1 MLPSASGPALS
12 NPDPGRAGSGS
23 AALLDK
29 PLLLGWLLLGWL
41 LATAWIRP
49 LALPDEGRYAGVAW
63 EMVRS
68 GHWLTPTLDGLPYF
82 HKPPLL
88 YWLTAMS
95 IKLFGTTELGLRLPS
110 ILGAMLAAGS
120 GFRLLLRWVGLS
132 EARWYLLALATM
144 PLFYGGSQYAN
155 HDMLVAGFI
164 STAIAFAADALLA
177 HDHGQPWKRSMLLAW
192 SAMALG
198 LLSKGLIGIV
208 LPSGVIGLWLLM
220 QRRWQWVGKLM
231 WWPGPLLFIAI
242 AAPWFLLM
250 QQKFPQF
257 LHYFFVRQQFER
269 FAEHGFNNVQPFWF
283 YPAVLALLCLPWS
296 PLLLARW
303 KLPAA
308 RGLRSPLRRLQWTWV
323 AVIALFFSLPAS
335 KLVGYILPAVPA
347 VAMLVAEVLNARA
360 RSGRACACAA
370 AAAALAGALMVSAL
384 VGVAWHDPHS
394 SHPLAEAW
402 RAQARPGE
410 PLMSLKIYR
419 FDLPVYARLPAP
431 VVVLHHWSEPSTVV
445 GDSWQRELADAARF
459 DPESGAHVLVD
470 IDHLKELLCAVPV
483 SWIIANEG
491 EQEGLLESA
500 VPVASND
507 HVRLL
512 RFDREQSNLSCFQGS
527 AN

>member
-1 MLPSASGPALS
+1 MLSSASGHTLEYPE
-12 NPDPGRAGSGS
+12 PGRAGSGP

-29 PLLLGWLLLGWL
+29 PILLGLLFLGWL

-49 LALPDEGRYAGVAW
+49 LALPDEGRYTGVAW

-88 YWLTAMS
+88 YWLTALS
-95 IKLFGTTELGLRLPS
+95 IKLFGTAEFSLRLPS

-120 GFRLLLRWVGLS
+120 GFRLLLRWVGLR
-132 EARWYLLALATM
+132 EARWYLLAMATM

-155 HDMLVAGFI
+155 HDMLVAGLI
-164 STAIAFAADALLA
+164 SAAIALAADALLA

-220 QRRWQWVGKLM
+220 QRRWQWLGKLL
-231 WWPGPLLFIAI
+231 WWPGPLLFTAI
-242 AAPWFLLM
+242 AAPWFVLM

-257 LHYFFVRQQFER
+257 FHYFFIHQHFER
-269 FAEHGFNNVQPFWF
+269 FAERSFNNVQPFWF

-303 KLPAA
+303 KLPAGGTTRTA
-308 RGLRSPLRRLQWTWV
+308 LRRLQWTWT
-323 AVIALFFSLPAS
+323 AVIVLFFSLPAS
-335 KLVGYILPAVPA
+335 KLVGYVLPAVPA
-347 VAMLVAEVLNARA
+347 VGMLVAEVLNARA
-360 RSGRACACAA
+360 TSRNACRVAV
-370 AAAALAGALMVSAL
+370 AAAALGGALIVAAL

-394 SHPLAEAW
+394 SHPLADAW
-402 RAQARPGE
+402 RTQARPGE
-410 PLMSLKIYR
+410 PLLSLKAYR

-431 VVVLHHWSEPSTVV
+431 VAVLHHWSDPAVV
-445 GDSWQRELADAARF
+445 AGDNWQRELADAARF
-459 DPESGAHVLVD
+459 DPGTGSQVLVD
-470 IDHLKELLCAVPV
+470 IARLKDLLCAAPV
-483 SWIIANEG
+483 SWIVAHES
-491 EQEGLLESA
+491 EQEPLLASA

-507 HVRLL
+507 HFRLL
-512 RFDREQSNLSCFQGS
+512 RFDRERSNLSCFQGS